1 MKKSRQRIGQGRL
14 FIAREGALLVDV
26 EIRKRLM
33 AVWIATSYLGLHNK
47 EGDMCTNAM
56 SIARRHLGIIVRL
69 CEMSEQDEP
78 IAELVRATVRN
89 CLLAMQTAG
98 TEPMEAA
105 EIIEQLLQHELA
117 ALPAERAKCR
127 KVLEAAHLHAEY
139 LTMAERRA
147 TH

>member
-1 MKKSRQRIGQGRL
+1 
-14 FIAREGALLVDV
+14 
-26 EIRKRLM
+26 M
-33 AVWIATSYLGLHNK
+33 AVRMATSYLGLHNK

-117 ALPAERAKCR
+117 ALPAEARSPAPLVSVR
-127 KVLEAAHLHAEY
+127 HRY
-139 LTMAERRA
+139 
-147 TH
+147 

>member
-1 MKKSRQRIGQGRL
+1 MALQRG
-14 FIAREGALLVDV
+14 EP
-26 EIRKRLM
+26 
-33 AVWIATSYLGLHNK
+33 YLGLHNK

-56 SIARRHLGIIVRL
+56 SIARRHLCIIVRL
-69 CEMSEQDEP
+69 CEMSEQEEP
-78 IAELVRATVRN
+78 IGELVRATVRN

-98 TEPMEAA
+98 TEPIEAA

-117 ALPAERAKCR
+117 ALPTERAKCR
-127 KVLEAAHLHAEY
+127 QVLEAAHLHAEY